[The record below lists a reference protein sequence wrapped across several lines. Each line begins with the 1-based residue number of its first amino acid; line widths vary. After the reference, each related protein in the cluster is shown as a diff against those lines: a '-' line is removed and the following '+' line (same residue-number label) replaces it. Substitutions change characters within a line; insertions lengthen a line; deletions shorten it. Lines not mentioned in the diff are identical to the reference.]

1 MNYLEIF
8 NEAWSFAGFQN
19 RIDSVN
25 GLKGEPMRL
34 HYFINQEYQL
44 LQGHRDW
51 TFKHRAET
59 RGVLQADSLVQGTG
73 VQFWKGVFYN
83 DQPLTFYD
91 AQAWLTNTFTAGPP
105 SAFTIDPL
113 TQNITLNPLD
123 GDYNVEVLF
132 KKANEKLTANNQ
144 IPEWPTDFQQII
156 VFAGAAMFGAYLG
169 DTSIEERAL
178 NLHDQ
183 LIGQMYRLFVPSIT
197 MKTKKPFFV

>member
-19 RIDSVN
+19 RLDSVS

-34 HYFINQEYQL
+34 HYFINQEYQV

-51 TFKHRAET
+51 TFKHRADT
-59 RGVLQADSLVQGTG
+59 RGVLQTDSQILGTG
-73 VQFWKGVFYN
+73 VQYWKGLFYN

-91 AQAWLTNTFTAGPP
+91 TQAWLTTTIPAGQP

-113 TQNITLNPLD
+113 TQNIQLNALD
-123 GDYNVEVLF
+123 ANYNIEVLY
-132 KKANEKLTANNQ
+132 KEANERLTSNSQ
-144 IPEWPTDFQQII
+144 VPKWPTDFHQLL
-156 VFAGAAMFGAYLG
+156 VFAGAAVFGSYLG

-178 NLHDQ
+178 VLHDE
-183 LIGQMYRLFVPSIT
+183 LLGQMYRLFVPGLT
-197 MKTKKPFFV
+197 MKSKKPFFV